1 MVRVEVAMVRVEM
14 AMAERAEVARARV
27 EMVKATPEAEEA
39 LGGAG
44 GWQHSGTSRAGAG
57 RSRGSRCT
65 VCKFHTRLSHL
76 RGRRI
81 RRRSRRCTCSGKGPS
96 RAGRGAAAR
105 AAEGRCSPGGCR
117 SPSSPHTDCI
127 SCSLSQVHHHH
138 IRRRRR
144 SGTCPGNL
152 ATRPMESARPI
163 RNRYS
168 RFQVGKTDSGASS
181 SDHLPRCQNLDRH
194 LGTHCHGLAG
204 RRRR

>member
-65 VCKFHTRLSHL
+65 ACRRHTRLSHH
-76 RGRRI
+76 RRRRI
-81 RRRSRRCTCSGKGPS
+81 RRRSRRCTCSGKA
-96 RAGRGAAAR
+96 RAAAR
-105 AAEGRCSPGGCR
+105 AEKAAARGSPSGCR

>member
-1 MVRVEVAMVRVEM
+1 MM
-14 AMAERAEVARARV
+14 ADAIGRPAAS
-27 EMVKATPEAEEA
+27 EAEEA
-39 LGGAG
+39 LGGGG
-44 GWQHSGTSRAGAG
+44 GWPHSGTSQQGAG
-57 RSRGSRCT
+57 RSRSSRCT
-65 VCKFHTRLSHL
+65 ACRSRTRS
-76 RGRRI
+76 RRH
-81 RRRSRRCTCSGKGPS
+81 RRRSRRRARRCTCSGKGPS

-152 ATRPMESARPI
+152 ATRPRESARPI

-168 RFQVGKTDSGASS
+168 RFQEGKTDLRASS